1 MKLGKILNNVSFI
14 EANFEIN
21 KEEDINSIA
30 FHTDD
35 VAKGGIFVAIKGYV
49 TDGHKF
55 IKKAKELG
63 AKIAIVEDFS
73 DEDIRQIK
81 VENSRIALADMARNF
96 YEDPTK
102 KMNVVGI
109 TATNGKTTTAFMLD
123 SILKED
129 GRKTGIIGTV
139 LTRYDDVKIPSVLTT
154 PESLTLQSYF
164 RDMLDKNISDVT
176 MEVSSS
182 AQELFRN
189 KNIDFDIVTFNNL
202 GREHI
207 DQHGSFENYF
217 RFKSRLIR
225 HAKEDAIAIL
235 NADDEKIYSLKDK
248 TKAHVLTF
256 SLENNESDFGI
267 ENLDLS
273 SGKGKFTFKINRDL
287 NIKDRI
293 IKKSDFDIDLG
304 SVGYS
309 SVMNS
314 LVAIIVSL
322 VLGIEKETIKKAL
335 KDFKGVERRFELI
348 FDEEFK
354 ILDDHFANE
363 KNIDA
368 TMETLKEMDYEN
380 LNILYAIRGKRGV
393 EVNRE
398 ITERLVKWIKI
409 LKPKS
414 LSATLSKDT
423 VKEKDRVTDEEL
435 KVFKDI
441 LEKNNIRCKI
451 YDSLE
456 EAINKSIDLME
467 KDDVLLLA
475 GCQGMDKGAGFVK
488 DKLLR
493 ENMVKD
499 IDGFSHRID
508 MRIC

>member
-1 MKLGKILNNVSFI
+1 MKLGKILNNLDIVDANYEIDKEI
-14 EANFEIN
+14 EIKN
-21 KEEDINSIA
+21 IA

-35 VAKGGIFVAIKGYV
+35 VAEGGIFVAIKGYV

-55 IKKAKELG
+55 IKKAKEMG
-63 AKIAIVEDFS
+63 AEIAVVEDYS
-73 DEDIRQIK
+73 DEEIKQIRVK
-81 VENSRIALADMARNF
+81 NSRIALADMATNF
-96 YEDPTK
+96 YEDPSK
-102 KMNVVGI
+102 DMKVIGI
-109 TATNGKTTTAFMLD
+109 TATNGKTTTAFMVD
-123 SILKED
+123 SILEED
-129 GRKTGIIGTV
+129 KRKTGMIGTV
-139 LTRYDDVKIPSVLTT
+139 LTRYADVMIPSVLTT

-164 RDMLDKNISDVT
+164 RDMKDKGVTDVT

-182 AQELFRN
+182 AQELYRN

-217 RFKSRLIR
+217 RYKSRLIR
-225 HAKEDAIAIL
+225 HAKEGALAIL
-235 NADDEKIYSLKDK
+235 NADDEKIISLKDK
-248 TKAHVLTF
+248 TKAQVLSF
-256 SLENNESDFGI
+256 SLENNEADFGI
-267 ENLDLS
+267 QDLDLS
-273 SGKGKFTFKINRDL
+273 TGKGKFVFKINRDIK
-287 NIKDRI
+287 IKDFI
-293 IKKSDFDIDLG
+293 LEKSEFEIELG

-314 LVAIIVSL
+314 IVAIIVAL
-322 VLGIEKETIKKAL
+322 CLEIDRETIKKAL

-368 TMETLKEMDYEN
+368 TMETLKEMDYKN

-441 LEKNNIRCKI
+441 LEKNNIECKI
-451 YDSLE
+451 YDTLE
-456 EAINKSIDLME
+456 ESVNDSIDLLE
-467 KDDVLLLA
+467 NDDVLLLA
-475 GCQGMDKGAGFVK
+475 GCQGMDKGAVFVK
-488 DKLLR
+488 EKLLR
-493 ENMVKD
+493 ENKVKD
-499 IDGFSHRID
+499 IEGFSHRID
-508 MRIC
+508 KRIC

>member
-1 MKLGKILNNVSFI
+1 MKLGKILNNVSII

-248 TKAHVLTF
+248 TKAHVFTF

>member
-1 MKLGKILNNVSFI
+1 MKLGKILNNVSII

-380 LNILYAIRGKRGV
+380 LNILYAIRGKRGE

>member
-1 MKLGKILNNVSFI
+1 MKLGKILNNLDIVD
-14 EANFEIN
+14 ANYEID
-21 KEEDINSIA
+21 KETEIKNIA

-35 VAKGGIFVAIKGYV
+35 VAEGGIFVAIKGYV

-55 IKKAKELG
+55 IKKAKEMG
-63 AKIAIVEDFS
+63 AEIAVVEDYS
-73 DEDIRQIK
+73 DEEIKQIRVK
-81 VENSRIALADMARNF
+81 NSRIALADMATNF
-96 YEDPTK
+96 YEDPSK
-102 KMNVVGI
+102 DMEVIGI
-109 TATNGKTTTAFMLD
+109 TATNGKTTTAFMVD
-123 SILKED
+123 SILEED
-129 GRKTGIIGTV
+129 ERKTGMIGTV
-139 LTRYDDVKIPSVLTT
+139 LTRYADVMIPSVLTT

-164 RDMLDKNISDVT
+164 RDMKDRDVTDVT

-182 AQELFRN
+182 AQELYRN

-225 HAKEDAIAIL
+225 HAKDDALAIL

-248 TKAHVLTF
+248 TKAQVLSF
-256 SLENNESDFGI
+256 SLENNEADFGI
-267 ENLDLS
+267 QDLDLS
-273 SGKGKFTFKINRDL
+273 TGKGKFIFTINRDIR
-287 NIKDRI
+287 IKDFVLE
-293 IKKSDFDIDLG
+293 KSEFEIELG

-314 LVAIIVSL
+314 IVAIIVAL
-322 VLGIEKETIKKAL
+322 CLEINIETIKKAL

-368 TMETLKEMDYEN
+368 TMETLKEMDYKN

-409 LKPKS
+409 LKPTS
-414 LSATLSKDT
+414 LSATLSRDT
-423 VKEKDRVTDEEL
+423 VKEKDRVTEEEL
-435 KVFKDI
+435 RVFKDI
-441 LEKNNIRCKI
+441 LEKNNIECKI
-451 YDSLE
+451 YETLE
-456 EAINKSIDLME
+456 ESVNESIDLLE
-467 KDDVLLLA
+467 NDDVLLLA
-475 GCQGMDKGAGFVK
+475 GCQGMDKGARFVK
-488 DKLLR
+488 EKLLR
-493 ENMVKD
+493 DNKVKD
-499 IDGFSHRID
+499 IEGFSHRID
-508 MRIC
+508 KRIC

>member
-1 MKLGKILNNVSFI
+1 MKLGKILNNLDIVD
-14 EANFEIN
+14 ANYEID
-21 KEEDINSIA
+21 KETEIKNIA

-35 VAKGGIFVAIKGYV
+35 VVEGGIFVAIKGYV

-63 AKIAIVEDFS
+63 TEIAVVENYS
-73 DEDIRQIK
+73 DEDIKQIRVK
-81 VENSRIALADMARNF
+81 NSRIALADMATNF
-96 YEDPTK
+96 YEDPSK
-102 KMNVVGI
+102 DIEVIGI
-109 TATNGKTTTAFMLD
+109 TATNGKTTTAFMVD
-123 SILKED
+123 SILEED
-129 GRKTGIIGTV
+129 ERKTGMIGTV
-139 LTRYDDVKIPSVLTT
+139 LTRYADVMIPSVLTT

-164 RDMLDKNISDVT
+164 RDMKDKGITDVT

-182 AQELFRN
+182 AQELYRN

-217 RFKSRLIR
+217 RYKSRLIR
-225 HAKEDAIAIL
+225 HAKDDALAIL
-235 NADDEKIYSLKDK
+235 NSDDEKIYSLKDK
-248 TKAHVLTF
+248 TKAQVLSF
-256 SLENNESDFGI
+256 SLENNEADFGI
-267 ENLDLS
+267 QDLDLS
-273 SGKGKFTFKINRDL
+273 TGKGKFVFKINRDIK
-287 NIKDRI
+287 IKDFVLE
-293 IKKSDFDIDLG
+293 KSEFEIELG

-314 LVAIIVSL
+314 IVAIVVALCLEIDR
-322 VLGIEKETIKKAL
+322 ETIKKAL

-368 TMETLKEMDYEN
+368 TMETLKEMDYKN

-414 LSATLSKDT
+414 LSATLSRDT

-441 LEKNNIRCKI
+441 LEENNIECKI
-451 YDSLE
+451 YDTLE
-456 EAINKSIDLME
+456 ESVNESIDLLE
-467 KDDVLLLA
+467 NDDVLLLA

-488 DKLLR
+488 EKLLR
-493 ENMVKD
+493 ENKVKD
-499 IDGFSHRID
+499 IEGFSHRID
-508 MRIC
+508 KRIC

>member
-1 MKLGKILNNVSFI
+1 MKLGKILNNVSII

-164 RDMLDKNISDVT
+164 RDMLDKNISDVI

-235 NADDEKIYSLKDK
+235 NADDEKIYFLKDK

>member
-1 MKLGKILNNVSFI
+1 MKLGKILNNVSII

-287 NIKDRI
+287 KIKDRT

-322 VLGIEKETIKKAL
+322 VLGIEKETIEKAL

>member
-1 MKLGKILNNVSFI
+1 MKLGKILNNVSII

-256 SLENNESDFGI
+256 SLENLESDFGI

>member
-1 MKLGKILNNVSFI
+1 MKLGKILNNVSII

-35 VAKGGIFVAIKGYV
+35 VAKGGIFVSIKGYV

-248 TKAHVLTF
+248 TKAHVFTF

-435 KVFKDI
+435 KVFKGI

>member
-248 TKAHVLTF
+248 TKAHVFTF

>member
-1 MKLGKILNNVSFI
+1 MKLGKILNNVDI
-14 EANFEIN
+14 IDANFEMD
-21 KEEDINSIA
+21 KEEDIKNIA

-35 VAKGGIFVAIKGYV
+35 VERGGIFVAIKGYI

-55 IKKAKELG
+55 ISKAKELG
-63 AKIAIVEDFS
+63 AEIAFVEDYS
-73 DEDIRQIK
+73 KEDIKQIR
-81 VENSRIALADMARNF
+81 VENSRIALADIAKNF
-96 YEDPTK
+96 YEDPSK
-102 KMNVVGI
+102 EMNVIGI
-109 TATNGKTTTAFMLD
+109 TATNGKTTTAFMVD
-123 SILKED
+123 SILEED
-129 GRKTGIIGTV
+129 KRKTGIIGTV
-139 LTRYDDVKIPSVLTT
+139 LTRYDDVIIPSVLTT

-164 RDMLDKNISDVT
+164 RDMREKNVTDVT

-182 AQELFRN
+182 AQELYRN

-248 TKAHVLTF
+248 TKAQVLSF
-256 SLENNESDFGI
+256 SLENNGADFGI

-287 NIKDRI
+287 KVKDKLI
-293 IKKSDFDIDLG
+293 EKQEFDIELG

-314 LVAIIVSL
+314 IVSIIIAL
-322 VLGIEKETIKKAL
+322 CLGIEKETIKKAL

-348 FDEEFK
+348 FDEKFK

-368 TMETLKEMDYEN
+368 TMETLKEMDYKN

-414 LSATLSKDT
+414 LTATLSKDT
-423 VKEKDRVTDEEL
+423 VKEKDRVTDDEL

-441 LEKNNIRCKI
+441 LEKNNIKCKI
-451 YDSLE
+451 YDNLE
-456 EAINKSIDLME
+456 DSIYNSIDLLE
-467 KDDVLLLA
+467 ADDVLLLA
-475 GCQGMDKGAGFVK
+475 GCQGMDKGATFVK
-488 DKLLR
+488 KKLLE
-493 ENMVKD
+493 ENLVED
-499 IDGFSHRID
+499 IEGFSHRID
-508 MRIC
+508 KRIC

>member
-1 MKLGKILNNVSFI
+1 MKLGKILNNVSII

-35 VAKGGIFVAIKGYV
+35 VAKGSIFVAIKGYV

-248 TKAHVLTF
+248 TKAHVFTF

>member
-1 MKLGKILNNVSFI
+1 MKLGKILNNVSII

-335 KDFKGVERRFELI
+335 KNFKGVERRFELI

>member
-1 MKLGKILNNVSFI
+1 MKLGKILNNVSII

-35 VAKGGIFVAIKGYV
+35 VAKGGIFVSIKGYV

-248 TKAHVLTF
+248 TKAHVFTF

>member
-235 NADDEKIYSLKDK
+235 NADDEKIYFLKDK

>member
-1 MKLGKILNNVSFI
+1 MKLGKILNNVSII

-35 VAKGGIFVAIKGYV
+35 VAKGGIFVSIKGYV

-256 SLENNESDFGI
+256 SLENLESDFGI

-423 VKEKDRVTDEEL
+423 VKEKDRVTDGEL

>member
-1 MKLGKILNNVSFI
+1 MKLGKILNNLDIVD
-14 EANFEIN
+14 ANYEID
-21 KEEDINSIA
+21 KETEIKNIA

-35 VAKGGIFVAIKGYV
+35 VVEGGIFVAIKGYV

-63 AKIAIVEDFS
+63 TEIAVVENYS
-73 DEDIRQIK
+73 DEDIKQIRVK
-81 VENSRIALADMARNF
+81 NSRIALADMATNF
-96 YEDPTK
+96 YEDPSK
-102 KMNVVGI
+102 DIEVIGI
-109 TATNGKTTTAFMLD
+109 TATNGKTTTAFMVD
-123 SILKED
+123 SILEED
-129 GRKTGIIGTV
+129 ERKTGMIGTV
-139 LTRYDDVKIPSVLTT
+139 LTRYADVMIPSVLTT

-164 RDMLDKNISDVT
+164 RDMKDKGITDVT

-182 AQELFRN
+182 AQELYRN

-217 RFKSRLIR
+217 RYKSRLIR
-225 HAKEDAIAIL
+225 HAKDDALAIL
-235 NADDEKIYSLKDK
+235 NADDEKIYSLKNK
-248 TKAHVLTF
+248 TKAQVLSF
-256 SLENNESDFGI
+256 SLENNEADFGI
-267 ENLDLS
+267 QDLDLS
-273 SGKGKFTFKINRDL
+273 TGKGKFIFTINRDIR
-287 NIKDRI
+287 IKDFVLE
-293 IKKSDFDIDLG
+293 KSEFEIELG

-314 LVAIIVSL
+314 IVAIIVAL
-322 VLGIEKETIKKAL
+322 CLEIDRETIKKAL

-368 TMETLKEMDYEN
+368 TMETLKEMDYKN

-398 ITERLVKWIKI
+398 ITEKLVKWIKI

-414 LSATLSKDT
+414 LSATLSRDT

-441 LEKNNIRCKI
+441 LEKNNIECKI
-451 YDSLE
+451 YDTLE
-456 EAINKSIDLME
+456 ESVNESIDLLE
-467 KDDVLLLA
+467 NDDVLLLA

-488 DKLLR
+488 EKLLR
-493 ENMVKD
+493 ENKVKD
-499 IDGFSHRID
+499 IEGFSHRID
-508 MRIC
+508 KRIC